1 MKEFTLS
8 GRRRGTSS
16 RCLGAVSFGC
26 LLFLLIMIALGYVGL
41 KVGEAYWKYFE
52 AREKIREAMNWAAT
66 GDPKPEEEIIKR
78 VITKTREVELELS
91 VDDIRVQKR
100 ANTLTVIVNW
110 VQEVEFP
117 YYTLPLR
124 MKVTVVK
131 ERR

>member
-1 MKEFTLS
+1 MREFTLC
-8 GRRRGTSS
+8 GRRRATSS
-16 RCLGAVSFGC
+16 RYLGAVSFGC
-26 LLFLLIMIALGYVGL
+26 LLFLLIMIGLGYVGL
-41 KVGEAYWKYFE
+41 KVGAVYWKYFE
-52 AREKIREAMNWAAT
+52 AREKIRETVTWAAT

-78 VITKTREVELELS
+78 VITKAREVELELS

-110 VQEVEFP
+110 VEEVEFP

-124 MKVTVVK
+124 MNVTVVK